1 MERIFTFVCLLA
13 LFGCGTP
20 HPAFFDSDKH
30 VVEIEGSRFVIYEK
44 HEAVEVY
51 RTSFEYLPPLARI
64 HARARVAIRQAT
76 GCNVVEGSLKGD
88 QALMRA
94 LLDCG
99 TGRKLPPPPEPDY
112 LCEVYD
118 PNDPGLIRCSP
129 I

>member
-1 MERIFTFVCLLA
+1 MRLLA
-13 LFGCGTP
+13 GMMLVFLTGCGTP
-20 HPAFFDSDKH
+20 HPAFFDSEKH
-30 VVEIEGSRFVIYEK
+30 VVEVEGSRFVIYEK

-51 RTSFEYLPPLARI
+51 RTSFEYLPPLERVF
-64 HARARVAIRQAT
+64 ARARVAIRQAT
-76 GCNVVEGSLKGD
+76 GCKVVEGSLKGD
-88 QALMRA
+88 HALMRA

-99 TGRKLPPPPEPDY
+99 TGRKLPPTPEPDY